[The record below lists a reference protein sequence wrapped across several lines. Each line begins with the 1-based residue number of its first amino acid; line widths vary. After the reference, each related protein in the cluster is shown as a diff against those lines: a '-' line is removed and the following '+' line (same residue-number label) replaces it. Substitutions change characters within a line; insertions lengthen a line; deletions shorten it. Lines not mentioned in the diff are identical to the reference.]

1 MIFAYMLNT
10 IFPHGFTFEGLVF
23 TSDGVGVGVGVVSGI
38 VSGVESVY
46 NLLKIKN
53 HSRKRSDKRD
63 GIGVESERFHF
74 LTTPSLT
81 FRLYMVLWKPDCRS
95 RNDEPITVHIPSF
108 VIGLVLPLLLATP
121 TNQFSLYRKNGVV
134 SGILQFYFLP
144 GCRTCKTTTTT
155 TTTTTTE
162 AAKKGD
168 NRTKT
173 VTRSSGKNSI
183 TKESFFLAKIM
194 NACFTTRSAFIHK
207 GS

>member
-1 MIFAYMLNT
+1 MIFTYRLNT

-53 HSRKRSDKRD
+53 HSRQRSDKRD

-74 LTTPSLT
+74 LPTPLTTPSLT
-81 FRLYMVLWKPDCRS
+81 FRLYMVLWKPNCRS
-95 RNDEPITVHIPSF
+95 RNDKPITVHIPSF

-121 TNQFSLYRKNGVV
+121 TNQFSLDRKNGVV

-144 GCRTCKTTTTT
+144 GCRTWKTTTTT
-155 TTTTTTE
+155 TTTTTTCTNE
-162 AAKKGD
+162 MVIFQDVNLWKY
-168 NRTKT
+168 N
-173 VTRSSGKNSI
+173 VQYN
-183 TKESFFLAKIM
+183 
-194 NACFTTRSAFIHK
+194 
-207 GS
+207 